1 MCEFCGCRE
10 NPEIGA
16 LGAEHDAIVALADE
30 VMAAVGQGTMT
41 IPEGVEKLSRLLTP
55 HVAREES
62 GVFRVAER
70 MGLGSQYVDDLEED
84 HARYGAALGDP
95 TDLDSAMLESL
106 LDDLYRHIAVEEYDL
121 FPVVARELERS
132 RPARAEG
139 PQLVSSPLGRSAPG
153 SPQR

>member
-30 VMAAVGQGTMT
+30 VMAAVDQGTMS
-41 IPEGVEKLSRLLTP
+41 IPEGVERLRRLLIP
-55 HVAREES
+55 HVQREEA

-70 MGLGSQYVDDLEED
+70 MGLGSQYVDDLEDD
-84 HARYGAALGDP
+84 HARYGAALDDP
-95 TDLDSAMLESL
+95 GDLDPVVLGSL

-121 FPVVARELERS
+121 FPVVARELER
-132 RPARAEG
+132 RGTAGAEPPAM
-139 PQLVSSPLGRSAPG
+139 VSSPLGRSAPG
-153 SPQR
+153 SRQR